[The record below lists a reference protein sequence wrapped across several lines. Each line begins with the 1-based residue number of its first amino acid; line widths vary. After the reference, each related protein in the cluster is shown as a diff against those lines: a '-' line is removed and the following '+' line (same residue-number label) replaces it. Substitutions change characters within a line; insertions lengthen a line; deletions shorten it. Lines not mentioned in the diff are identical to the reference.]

1 MIGRNRAAWMLIAAM
16 VMNLAAPVSSAVAA
30 ENSARSTNRL
40 GGGGNS
46 QQPGQR
52 Q

>member
-40 GGGGNS
+40 GGGNS
-46 QQPGQR
+46 QKPGQR